1 MDRKLNI
8 ADRLD
13 FSEIDLTEPDKVI
26 EDILGQLN
34 EETQGIVT
42 GEISAYNGPV
52 MSYNTV
58 APSMGS
64 VISSLTQEKHV
75 DIQDSLG
82 KVGAENQKFECSL
95 YTACYAKYRYRIFFM
110 QYGIAHYPVQFIL
123 EESIAHSIGGNG
135 ASYIFTCN
143 RREEVEDLIFKILYS
158 KKVIGVMQELIR
170 IYQAKKESGE
180 LARILDTS
188 VEDE

>member
-8 ADRLD
+8 ADKLD

-52 MSYNTV
+52 MSYTTTV
-58 APSMGS
+58 PSIGS
-64 VISSLTQEKHV
+64 VIGNFTQEKHV
-75 DIQDSLG
+75 DIQNSLG
-82 KVGAENQKFECSL
+82 KVGAETQKFECSL
-95 YTACYAKYRYRIFFM
+95 YTVGYAKYRYRIFFM

-180 LARILDTS
+180 LAQILDTS
-188 VEDE
+188 AEDE